1 MRRLQNELDD
11 KIGKTLS
18 EKRAAIDNGVKNGE
32 IATPEQLDK
41 IFRDNAAQ
49 IMKEVPALTNFAVQQ
64 LSELNSSFMNTQKE
78 LRDNKIKLDAENKD
92 RETAN
97 NKFSSEQSV
106 NGFAVN
112 AGGNPMLDMNGQK
125 IVIPKE

>member
-1 MRRLQNELDD
+1 MRRLQNELND
-11 KIGKTLS
+11 KIGKTLA
-18 EKRAAIDNGVKNGE
+18 EKLAAIDNGVKNGE

-41 IFRDNAAQ
+41 IFKDNAAQ

-64 LSELNSSFMNTQKE
+64 LSELNTNFMNTQKE
-78 LRDNKIKLDAENKD
+78 LRDNKIALDT
-92 RETAN
+92 ETKRIN
-97 NKFSSEQSV
+97 LTQNQFSSDLSV

-112 AGGNPMLDMNGQK
+112 ALGNPMLDMNGAK